1 MKKFT
6 FTVDV
11 VGVDANVDEIVSNI
25 RKVVQSHGEYNCVD
39 HVDTT
44 EFTDQGLKVWTKRK
58 IGVSL
63 AQPKKKKA
71 KTQKVEA
78 VAETVQA

>member
-1 MKKFT
+1 MKKFA

-11 VGVDANVDEIVSNI
+11 VGVDADVEEIVGTI
-25 RKVVQSHGEYNCVD
+25 RKAVQSHGTYNCVD

-71 KTQKVEA
+71 PKADV
-78 VAETVQA
+78 VAETAQA